1 MYPTEMVTRL
11 SDLRVLDY
19 SSMILLEGTLADIDP
34 LEMERLRRIILAYDG
49 DKSLLE
55 LEDEELLKALGFSR
69 EQGGV
74 QYPTAAGILMLGKA
88 SAIQRFVPTA
98 KSSFQVLEG
107 TNVRVNEDY
116 SLPILAAIEK
126 IIAHLEVWNPQRE
139 LEFGLFRMSVPEF
152 DKRALRE
159 AIVNAFCHRDYSIM
173 GRVRVAVEDDGLTV
187 ANPGGFIEGITL
199 ENLLTAEPHGRNP
212 LLADALKRVGLAEKT
227 GRGIDRIFE
236 GSLIYGRA
244 LPDYS
249 KTTSTTV
256 SLFIPR
262 SKPDVALAR
271 MISDAQNRLGRPLPI
286 NMLLILNVL
295 KDLPRGNAG
304 QIAQGRG
311 AFGNR
316 RRDRPEQGH

>member
-34 LEMERLRRIILAYDG
+34 LEVERLRRIILAYDG

-55 LEDEELLKALGFSR
+55 LEDEELFKALGFSR
-69 EQGGV
+69 EQGGA

-152 DKRALRE
+152 
-159 AIVNAFCHRDYSIM
+159 
-173 GRVRVAVEDDGLTV
+173 
-187 ANPGGFIEGITL
+187 
-199 ENLLTAEPHGRNP
+199 
-212 LLADALKRVGLAEKT
+212 
-227 GRGIDRIFE
+227 
-236 GSLIYGRA
+236 
-244 LPDYS
+244 
-249 KTTSTTV
+249 
-256 SLFIPR
+256 
-262 SKPDVALAR
+262 
-271 MISDAQNRLGRPLPI
+271 
-286 NMLLILNVL
+286 
-295 KDLPRGNAG
+295 
-304 QIAQGRG
+304 
-311 AFGNR
+311 
-316 RRDRPEQGH
+316 